1 MSTQATNVSPQEW
14 SEFISSVVTAILNRN
29 QSTLNPLLKQAIYV
43 IPAKQPESL
52 RGEMASQLLIHIAQ
66 ELERSL
72 GCSTHPTIAW
82 FMVYVGLGSSPPE
95 AIQAVQMILDQGF
108 KPFEDFFVDPQGIH
122 FYDNG
127 ATPEKIDRIPERL
140 SEFTQMTVRVELL
153 EVNRL
158 IKRFNLS
165 EADARNTLLNL
176 KILEQKMKVPLEQLL
191 SVLDD
196 NDELLRQVMQ
206 SDLTGSKNNQGLG
219 FPS

>member
-29 QSTLNPLLKQAIYV
+29 PATLNPLLKQAIYV

-52 RGEMASQLLIHIAQ
+52 RGEMASQLLIQIAQ
-66 ELERSL
+66 KLEQSL

-108 KPFEDFFVDPQGIH
+108 KPFEDFFVDTQGIH

-127 ATPEKIDRIPERL
+127 ATPEKIERIPERL
-140 SEFTQMTVRVELL
+140 SEFTQMTVRIELL

>member
-1 MSTQATNVSPQEW
+1 MSTQATNVSAQEW
-14 SEFISSVVTAILNRN
+14 SEFISSVVKAILNRN
-29 QSTLNPLLKQAIYV
+29 QSTLNPLLKQAIDV

-108 KPFEDFFVDPQGIH
+108 KPFEDFFVDTQGIH

>member
-14 SEFISSVVTAILNRN
+14 SEFISTVVTAIVNRN
-29 QSTLNPLLKQAIYV
+29 QATLNPLLKQVIYV
-43 IPAKQPESL
+43 IPAQQPESL
-52 RGEMASQLLIHIAQ
+52 RGKIASDLLLQIAQ
-66 ELERSL
+66 ELEQCL

-82 FMVYVGLGSSPPE
+82 FLVYVGLGSSPPE

-108 KPFEDFFVDPQGIH
+108 KPFEDFFVDTQGIH

-140 SEFTQMTVRVELL
+140 SEFTQMTVRVDIS

-158 IKRFNLS
+158 MNRFNLS
-165 EADARNTLLNL
+165 EPEARNTLLNL

-191 SVLDD
+191 SVLDY
-196 NDELLRQVMQ
+196 NDELLRQVIQ
-206 SDLTGSKNNQGLG
+206 SDLTGSENNQGLG